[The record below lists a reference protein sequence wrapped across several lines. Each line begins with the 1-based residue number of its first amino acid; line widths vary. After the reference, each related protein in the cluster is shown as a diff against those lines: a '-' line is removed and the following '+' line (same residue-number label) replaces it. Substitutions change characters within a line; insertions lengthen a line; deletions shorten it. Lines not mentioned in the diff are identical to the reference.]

1 MKKNQL
7 QYSNYILFTAC
18 CICVLT
24 APIILE
30 FVINYINPNNSHYIN
45 SLHSKHYIILFFTA
59 ILFAGLITIPILF
72 IKKRIQIIYS
82 ILLSVFIGLPS
93 LIECIHVLLFN
104 SGTNSSSWY
113 SVIGTNTNEA
123 IEFIFDYSSI
133 RIIWGILLFILL
145 PLTTFYFTKRIL
157 ASKLKKGFYILYIV
171 GFTCVIAFNFL
182 KSDSTYFKEI
192 SIVKFYNSYR
202 DYRNDLKAFTFNQNC
217 KQKILVTRKNALQK
231 ETHII
236 IIGES
241 TSKYH
246 MEIYGYNRATTPEL
260 EKLKNNLLLFSNVK
274 ASYAH
279 TIESLMQVFQVSNDC
294 SFIDV
299 CNAAGAKTFWLSNQ
313 KFLGENETMISAI
326 ANSAS
331 KKIFINPTSDN
342 KYDEELLPELDKLLQ
357 DTASRKVIFIHLMGT
372 HLSYQDRYP
381 KDFKHFNTPNISPF
395 GDNAD
400 SFINDYDNANLYNDY
415 VVSKIIKKCASLNYP
430 STTTYFSDH
439 GDEVFDFR
447 DFHGHAQVLLSQYM
461 TDVPFMIYLNNS
473 FQKTKSFYIDSI
485 HFENDFSLQQ
495 FSNTIQDLLGY
506 QSQYFDKTKSYL
518 YANSQIKPEASK
530 KQIIPFTSKLLP
542 KYTSKIWAHRVNS
555 IERLN
560 SIKKTFTGIELDVQY
575 IHGKFDV
582 GHPPTPSIG
591 LSLETYFKSIKNIDS
606 YYFWLD
612 LKNLDSK
619 NVQQVITEL
628 NKISNVYHNKQNLIV
643 ETSNPELIP
652 QLEKAG
658 YNASYYLPD
667 IANCNEKNRINTINK
682 IAKNITKYHIS
693 TISQSIENY
702 GLMKE
707 NFPNTNK
714 LIWALQ
720 LDWNETKTHIRIENI
735 LAKDTTIKVCLVNY
749 SSNGWR

>member
-1 MKKNQL
+1 MKKIQL
-7 QYSNYILFTAC
+7 QYSNYILFTVC

-24 APIILE
+24 APILLE

-45 SLHSKHYIILFFTA
+45 SLHSKHYIILFFTST
-59 ILFAGLITIPILF
+59 LFAGLITIPVLF
-72 IKKRIQIIYS
+72 VRERIQIIYS

-93 LIECIHVLLFN
+93 LIEFIHVLLFN

-113 SVIGTNTNEA
+113 SVFGTNTNEA

-133 RIIWGILLFILL
+133 RIIWGVLLFILF
-145 PLTTFYFTKRIL
+145 PLTIFYFAKRLL
-157 ASKLKKGFYILYIV
+157 AGKFKNGFYILCIV
-171 GFTCVIAFNFL
+171 GFSCVIAFNFL
-182 KSDSTYFKEI
+182 KSDSSYGTEI

-202 DYRNDLKAFTFNQNC
+202 DYRNDLKAFTSNQKC

-246 MEIYGYNRATTPEL
+246 MEIYGYNRPTTPEL

-274 ASYAH
+274 ATYAH
-279 TIESLMQVFQVSNDC
+279 TIESLMEAFRVSSGC

-299 CNAAGAKTFWLSNQ
+299 CNTAGAKTFWLSNQ

-381 KDFKHFNTPNISPF
+381 KDYKQFNTPNISPF

-400 SFINDYDNANLYNDY
+400 SFINDFDNANLYNDY
-415 VVSKIIKKCASLNYP
+415 IVSEIIKKCASLNYP

-439 GDEVFDFR
+439 GDEVYDFR

-461 TDVPFMIYLNNS
+461 TDIPFMIYLNNS
-473 FQKTKSFYIDSI
+473 FQKSSSLHSDSI
-485 HFENDFSLQQ
+485 HLQNEFSLQQ

-518 YANSQIKPEASK
+518 YTNSQVKPEASK
-530 KQIIPFTSKLLP
+530 KPIISFTPKPLP

-560 SIKKTFTGIELDVQY
+560 LIKKTFTGIELDIQY
-575 IHGKFDV
+575 IHGKLDV
-582 GHPPTPSIG
+582 GHPPTPSIE
-591 LSLETYFKSIKNIDS
+591 LSLETYFKNVTNISS

-619 NVQQVITEL
+619 NVQQVIQEL
-628 NKISNVYHNKQNLIV
+628 NTTTNIYHNKQNLIV

-652 QLEKAG
+652 LLENAG

-667 IANCNEKNRINTINK
+667 IANCNEQKRTQK
-682 IAKNITKYHIS
+682 IKEIADNISKYHIS

-702 GLMKE
+702 GLMKKY
-707 NFPNTNK
+707 FPNTNK

-720 LDWNETKTHIRIENI
+720 LDWNDSKTHIRIDNL
-735 LAKDTTIKVCLVNY
+735 LAKDTTIQVCLVNY